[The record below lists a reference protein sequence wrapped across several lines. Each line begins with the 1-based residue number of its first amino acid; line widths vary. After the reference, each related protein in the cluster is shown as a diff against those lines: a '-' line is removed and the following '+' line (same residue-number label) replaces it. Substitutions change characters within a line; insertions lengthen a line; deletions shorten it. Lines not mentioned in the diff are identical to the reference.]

1 MEEKETNQLIVVK
14 QLPIIEERL
23 QALSIEIDEKVENAL
38 ALVCTEETRKDVKE
52 VRTLLGKQFKELEEQ
67 RKLVKNAV
75 LDPYNKFE
83 EIYKKCVSDKF
94 KFADTE
100 LKKKIDEVENNLK
113 EEKKQEVIKYFE
125 EYKTSLNID
134 FVLFEQANINV
145 DLSTSMKKLKDQSK
159 EFLDKITDDL
169 KLIDMEE
176 HKTEILVEYKK
187 TLNAAASIMEVKNRF
202 KAIEEEKARQEEL
215 LKQQE
220 VEAQTIANV
229 NDVIDGQTSI
239 DEFLEAPVSE
249 QVSEQVTG
257 QVSEQVAVGIDTGEG
272 ESEQVDI
279 YTMTF
284 KVYGTIEQLKAVK
297 AFLES
302 EGIRYE

>member
-1 MEEKETNQLIVVK
+1 MEERNNNLIVVK
-14 QLPIIEERL
+14 QLPIIEEKL
-23 QALSIEIDEKVENAL
+23 QELSQEIDLKVNNAL

-52 VRTLLGKQFKELEEQ
+52 VRTSLSKQFKELEEQ

-113 EEKKQEVIKYFE
+113 EEKKQEVVKYFE

-134 FVLFEQANINV
+134 FVVFEQANINV
-145 DLSTSMKKLKDQSK
+145 DLSTSMKKLKEQSK

-187 TLNAAASIMEVKNRF
+187 SLNASASIMEVKNRF

-229 NDVIDGQTSI
+229 NEVVDGQMSI
-239 DEFLEAPVSE
+239 DEVLEAPVSE
-249 QVSEQVTG
+249 QVV
-257 QVSEQVAVGIDTGEG
+257 VGIDTGE
-272 ESEQVDI
+272 ETSKQVDI
-279 YTMTF
+279 YTMKFT
-284 KVYGTIEQLKAVK
+284 VQGTIEQLKAIK
-297 AFLES
+297 EFLEK
-302 EGIRYE
+302 EGIKYE

>member
-1 MEEKETNQLIVVK
+1 MKEEKKDQLIVVK
-14 QLPIIEERL
+14 QLPIIEEKL

-38 ALVCTEETRKDVKE
+38 SLVCTEETRKDIKE
-52 VRTLLGKQFKELEEQ
+52 VRASLTKQFKELEEQ
-67 RKLVKNAV
+67 RKFVKNAV

-94 KFADTE
+94 KFADSE
-100 LKKKIDEVENNLK
+100 LKKKIDEVENGLK
-113 EEKKQEVIKYFE
+113 EDKKQEVIKYFD

-134 FVLFEQANINV
+134 FVIFEQANINV
-145 DLSTSMKKLKDQSK
+145 DLSTSMKKLKEQSK
-159 EFLDKITDDL
+159 EFLDKISDDL

-187 TLNAAASIMEVKNRF
+187 TLNASASIMEIKNRF
-202 KAIEEEKARQEEL
+202 KEIEEEKKRQEEL
-215 LKQQE
+215 QKQQE

-229 NDVIDGQTSI
+229 NDVIDGQASI

-249 QVSEQVTG
+249 QVV
-257 QVSEQVAVGIDTGEG
+257 VGIDTGKDDSKHVE
-272 ESEQVDI
+272 I
-279 YTMTF
+279 YTMKFT
-284 KVYGTIEQLKAVK
+284 VHGTIEQLRAVK

-302 EGIRYE
+302 EDIKYE

>member
-1 MEEKETNQLIVVK
+1 MEVTNNQLIVVK
-14 QLPIIEERL
+14 QLPIIEEKL
-23 QALSIEIDEKVENAL
+23 QALSLEIDKKVENAL
-38 ALVCTEETRKDVKE
+38 SLVCTEETRKDVKE
-52 VRTLLGKQFKELEEQ
+52 VRTLLSKQFKELEEQ

-75 LDPYNKFE
+75 LDPYNQFE
-83 EIYKKCVSDKF
+83 EVYKKCVSDKF
-94 KFADTE
+94 KYADSE
-100 LKKKIDEVENNLK
+100 LKKKIDEVENGLK

-220 VEAQTIANV
+220 IEAQTIANV
-229 NDVIDGQTSI
+229 NDVIEGQTTI
-239 DEFLEAPVSE
+239 EEFLEAPVTE
-249 QVSEQVTG
+249 QVNEQV
-257 QVSEQVAVGIDTGEG
+257 VVGIDTGEG
-272 ESEQVDI
+272 ESKQVEI

-284 KVYGTIEQLKAVK
+284 KVQGTIEQLKAIK
-297 AFLES
+297 EFLES